1 MNKKIG
7 YFEFIKSL
15 INNPE
20 LLDALPQKVVF
31 FDYENIDIWTH
42 LFTPKRMELLKI
54 IHEKNPRSITEL
66 AKLTNRKK
74 ENVHR
79 DLELLQ
85 DYSIVK
91 LEKHNRTA
99 EPKVMKNA
107 VIINLE

>member
-1 MNKKIG
+1 MTKKAT
-7 YFEFIKSL
+7 YASFIKSI

-31 FDYENIDIWTH
+31 FDYGNIDIWTH

-54 IHEKNPRSITEL
+54 IHEKNPRSIKEL

-85 DYSIVK
+85 EYSLVK
-91 LEKHNRTA
+91 IKKHNHCA
-99 EPKVMKNA
+99 EPKVLKNA
-107 VIINLE
+107 VIISFE